1 MLIKLFRIASFLEG
15 LSYLYLL
22 FCSIYLKRMKGIED
36 AIETP
41 GMIHGA
47 LFVTFAFLLLNGL
60 IYKKYSF
67 LFSVLAFIASLLPFG
82 FLWIEHKLKTN
93 ESDQN
98 DDDVPRGTSCCGG
111 GCC

>member
-22 FCSIYLKRMKGIED
+22 FCSIYLKRMQGIED

-47 LFVTFAFLLLNGL
+47 LFVTFVFLLINGL
-60 IYKKYSF
+60 IYKKYTF
-67 LFSVLAFIASLLPFG
+67 GFSVLAFIASLLPFG

-93 ESDQN
+93 ENDQN